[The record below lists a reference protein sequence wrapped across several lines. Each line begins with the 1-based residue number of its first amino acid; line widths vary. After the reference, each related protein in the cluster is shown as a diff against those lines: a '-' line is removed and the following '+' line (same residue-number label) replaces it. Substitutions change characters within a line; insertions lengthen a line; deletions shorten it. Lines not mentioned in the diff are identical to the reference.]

1 MIFLIWCVI
10 PLEVAIGRWVHCRDR
25 CGQQQYS
32 SSLRHSSNA
41 LLVVRGPKCANK
53 ISQQM
58 ISFWNTQTTGASLT
72 PKTMPCSKSFEPSFF
87 FLFWECQQVVLTMS
101 TCLSLLTYWNVIS
114 QFEGHINKAPVNY
127 RLLLKLSTL

>member
-58 ISFWNTQTTGASLT
+58 ISFWNTQTTQSA
-72 PKTMPCSKSFEPSFF
+72 MPCSKSFEPSFF

-114 QFEGHINKAPVNY
+114 QFEGHVNKAPVNY